1 MFLRNMIFYT
11 VAGSILWA
19 ISDRMGA
26 GLVIN
31 MFVSLLVPPMLLFG
45 YALYKSRGPLL

>member
-1 MFLRNMIFYT
+1 MILRNMIFYT

-19 ISDRMGA
+19 VAGRMGA

-31 MFVSLLVPPMLLFG
+31 MIVSLMVPPMLLFG
-45 YALYKSRGPLL
+45 YALYKGRGRLL